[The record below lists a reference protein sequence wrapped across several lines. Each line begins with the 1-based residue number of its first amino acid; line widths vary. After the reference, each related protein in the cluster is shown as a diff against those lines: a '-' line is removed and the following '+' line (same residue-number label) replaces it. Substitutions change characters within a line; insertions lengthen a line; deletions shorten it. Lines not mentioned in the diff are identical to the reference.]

1 MTDGRPLWVL
11 ARRRMALLM
20 AQPDSEDS
28 TALCLAIRV
37 ALIEYSR
44 YQSSHD
50 AGPDW
55 QKLQTRLHSLQ

>member
-1 MTDGRPLWVL
+1 
-11 ARRRMALLM
+11 MALLM